1 MIEQGLVELNR
12 RIKDRKAK
20 VAILGLGYVG
30 LPLCLEFLK
39 SGFEVIG
46 LDINEEKV
54 KSLTQAESY
63 VTDISHEELSK
74 ALKTN
79 RFLVSSD
86 FSLLQEVDT
95 VSVCVPTP
103 LRKTREPDIS
113 FIISAAKAIRKFLKK
128 GQLIVLES
136 TTYPGTTEEIVLPE
150 LEKTGLTVGKDFFLA
165 FSPERIDPGNV
176 HFNLKNTPK
185 IVGGITPNCTE
196 MAVSLYSTIVSR
208 VIAVSSTRA
217 AEMVKL
223 LENTFRAVN
232 IGLVNEIALMADK
245 LNLDV
250 WEIIDAAAS
259 KPFGFLPFY
268 PGPGLGG
275 HCIPVDPHYLSWKLR
290 ALNYNPRFIE
300 LAQEINSKMPA
311 LVVEKVVF
319 ALNKF
324 KKAING
330 SKVLILGI
338 AYKKDVGD
346 MRESP
351 ALDIIE
357 LLQKKGAEVYYED
370 KYCPF
375 LSHEHFHSK
384 SIALDYSA
392 LGHYDC
398 VVITTDHSY
407 FNYKKIVENSS
418 VIVDCRNATRA
429 VKGHK
434 DKLIKI

>member
-1 MIEQGLVELNR
+1 MVSNFMIEQGLVELNR

-185 IVGGITPNCTE
+185 IVGGITSNCTE
-196 MAVSLYSTIVSR
+196 MAVSLYSTIVNKETA
-208 VIAVSSTRA
+208 ISSTRA

-223 LENTFRAVN
+223 LDR
-232 IGLVNEIALMADK
+232 
-245 LNLDV
+245 
-250 WEIIDAAAS
+250 
-259 KPFGFLPFY
+259 
-268 PGPGLGG
+268 
-275 HCIPVDPHYLSWKLR
+275 
-290 ALNYNPRFIE
+290 
-300 LAQEINSKMPA
+300 
-311 LVVEKVVF
+311 
-319 ALNKF
+319 
-324 KKAING
+324 
-330 SKVLILGI
+330 
-338 AYKKDVGD
+338 
-346 MRESP
+346 
-351 ALDIIE
+351 
-357 LLQKKGAEVYYED
+357 
-370 KYCPF
+370 
-375 LSHEHFHSK
+375 
-384 SIALDYSA
+384 
-392 LGHYDC
+392 
-398 VVITTDHSY
+398 
-407 FNYKKIVENSS
+407 
-418 VIVDCRNATRA
+418 
-429 VKGHK
+429 
-434 DKLIKI
+434 